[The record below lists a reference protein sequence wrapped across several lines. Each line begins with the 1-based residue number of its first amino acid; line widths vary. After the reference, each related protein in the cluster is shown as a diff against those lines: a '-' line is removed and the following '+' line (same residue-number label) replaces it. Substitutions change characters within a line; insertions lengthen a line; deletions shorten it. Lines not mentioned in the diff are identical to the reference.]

1 MLGAQSG
8 VGALACLQVPFWIKS
23 WQIGEQP
30 FLQHQVRE
38 MESQSNCCQ
47 KIRKSG
53 DRGAPWEGPLG
64 NTGFLAYSPWESPG
78 RGLLLLSQHLLGP
91 IWAQWV
97 PASLRTLDEQL
108 LLFCTGDRL
117 PLCTWLTLRE
127 CTCPHRL
134 SHRETQRGTM
144 AAALQICCESPQ
156 APERW
161 PERTGRWTSA
171 IFSELGCR

>member
-1 MLGAQSG
+1 
-8 VGALACLQVPFWIKS
+8 
-23 WQIGEQP
+23 
-30 FLQHQVRE
+30 
-38 MESQSNCCQ
+38 MESQNNCCQ
-47 KIRKSG
+47 KMRKSG

-91 IWAQWV
+91 LWAQWV
-97 PASLRTLDEQL
+97 PESLRTLDEQL
-108 LLFCTGDRL
+108 LPFCTGDRL

-144 AAALQICCESPQ
+144 AAALQICCESP
-156 APERW
+156 
-161 PERTGRWTSA
+161 
-171 IFSELGCR
+171 ELCDSS